1 MRFSVLGL
9 AAALLFVPL
18 AAHASN
24 LTFSLSGTDE
34 TGTFTLAAPPA
45 LFTSLCVTG
54 QGCDAEYDNIA
65 FSNLPGLLDVQFF
78 DTAAIASGAPAFDF
92 YDATN
97 SIAFSFNGTQIFGG
111 SAASPTFSPGTFNL
125 LDSST
130 GSAETL
136 VISAPTT
143 TGAVP
148 EPSSLY
154 LLGTGVLGVGGIIR
168 RRISAV
174 AAA

>member
-1 MRFSVLGL
+1 
-9 AAALLFVPL
+9 
-18 AAHASN
+18 
-24 LTFSLSGTDE
+24 
-34 TGTFTLAAPPA
+34 
-45 LFTSLCVTG
+45 
-54 QGCDAEYDNIA
+54 
-65 FSNLPGLLDVQFF
+65 VQFF
-78 DTAAIASGAPAFDF
+78 DTAAITAGAPAFDF